1 MAKRSKADHPY
12 LASRYNFE
20 QLLGDLASGRRS
32 WQVFAIVL
40 LVANVVLATGLAHV
54 AAQRKVVPYI
64 VELDALGEMR
74 ATGILD
80 RHEIPERAIMA
91 VLKQFVHNLR
101 TVPTDARLFNIRLQ
115 DAKTH
120 VKGRAAEML
129 IQQLGQQ
136 REQLERML
144 QRGYTRY
151 VEEISVVLK
160 VPGQGQLYRVVW
172 RESTRTGAE
181 VKEEAFE
188 GHFQLQINV
197 ADDEAQMDANPLGI
211 YVTDFTWTTVAT
223 MSNDLG

>member
-64 VELDALGEMR
+64 VELDALGKCVRR
-74 ATGILD
+74 AFLIDMKSPSGPLW
-80 RHEIPERAIMA
+80 P
-91 VLKQFVHNLR
+91 VSSSLCHNLR

-188 GHFQLQINV
+188 GHFSCKSTLRT
-197 ADDEAQMDANPLGI
+197 MRRK
-211 YVTDFTWTTVAT
+211 WTRTPSAF
-223 MSNDLG
+223 M